1 MCWSAQMET
10 GTNKLS
16 KLSYISNRGKKD
28 VYDRSDVKVG
38 EREKAVSGHIRSK
51 SVSGDMIL
59 QPVAATTVACKHAG
73 FLFSYDSLIV
83 RTVSK
88 DGKMAIK
95 RAPSRYAH
103 DSDSDDLPE
112 LDALIN
118 KHVKGLPALNALKLI
133 ASKPTQAPKLAPR
146 KPVEKTT
153 RSKSETI
160 RTNAP
165 PKRSTRTKT
174 SNEPLTELKS
184 APEVRRSVTE
194 PKLQPKARGQ
204 AVLKELETK
213 TKETEPRAAPHRN
226 AKPASRRLPRI
237 EDSDSEESHEEV
249 EEEDVEESIHCES
262 DTEDEVPAITS
273 RAVNKPTRRLVAGR
287 RSPDLDSSDSDEDV
301 FHTPPSKQS
310 QRPEKKSFTAAKAS
324 DDLTQKLLQLD
335 LDGSD
340 KENDNLAILK
350 L

>member
-1 MCWSAQMET
+1 
-10 GTNKLS
+10 
-16 KLSYISNRGKKD
+16 
-28 VYDRSDVKVG
+28 
-38 EREKAVSGHIRSK
+38 
-51 SVSGDMIL
+51 L
-59 QPVAATTVACKHAG
+59 QPVAATTAACKHAG

-83 RTVSK
+83 RTVSR
-88 DGKMAIK
+88 DEEMAIK
-95 RAPSRYAH
+95 MAPSRYAH

-118 KHVKGLPALNALKLI
+118 KHVKGLPALNAPKLI
-133 ASKPTQAPKLAPR
+133 ATKPTQAPKLAPR

-160 RTNAP
+160 KTNAP
-165 PKRSTRTKT
+165 PKRSTRAKT
-174 SNEPLTELKS
+174 SNEPFTELKS

-194 PKLQPKARGQ
+194 PKLQPTARGQ
-204 AVLKELETK
+204 AALEELGTK
-213 TKETEPRAAPHRN
+213 VKVTKSRAAPHRN
-226 AKPASRRLPRI
+226 TKPASRRLPRI
-237 EDSDSEESHEEV
+237 EDSESEKSHEEI

-262 DTEDEVPAITS
+262 DTEDDVPTRVP
-273 RAVNKPTRRLVAGR
+273 RAVNKSTRRLVAGR

-301 FHTPPSKQS
+301 FHTPPSKQT
-310 QRPEKKSFTAAKAS
+310 QRPEKKGFTAAKAS

>member
-1 MCWSAQMET
+1 
-10 GTNKLS
+10 
-16 KLSYISNRGKKD
+16 
-28 VYDRSDVKVG
+28 
-38 EREKAVSGHIRSK
+38 
-51 SVSGDMIL
+51 
-59 QPVAATTVACKHAG
+59 
-73 FLFSYDSLIV
+73 
-83 RTVSK
+83 
-88 DGKMAIK
+88 MAIK
-95 RAPSRYAH
+95 MAPSRYAH
-103 DSDSDDLPE
+103 NSDSDDLPE

-118 KHVKGLPALNALKLI
+118 KHVKGLPALNAPKLV
-133 ASKPTQAPKLAPR
+133 ATKSTAPKLAPR

-153 RSKSETI
+153 RSKSETTK
-160 RTNAP
+160 TNAP
-165 PKRSTRTKT
+165 SKRSTRAKT

-194 PKLQPKARGQ
+194 PKLQPRARGQ

-213 TKETEPRAAPHRN
+213 IKETKSRATPHRN
-226 AKPASRRLPRI
+226 AKPALRRLPRI
-237 EDSDSEESHEEV
+237 EDSESEESQEEI

-262 DTEDEVPAITS
+262 ETEDEVNAPAP
-273 RAVNKPTRRLVAGR
+273 RAVSRSTRRLVAGR

>member
-1 MCWSAQMET
+1 VRKRSAVILGAKVQVET
-10 GTNKLS
+10 QICG
-16 KLSYISNRGKKD
+16 
-28 VYDRSDVKVG
+28 
-38 EREKAVSGHIRSK
+38 
-51 SVSGDMIL
+51 
-59 QPVAATTVACKHAG
+59 VAATTVACKHAG
-73 FLFSYDSLIV
+73 FLFAYDSWML
-83 RTVSK
+83 RTVSN
-88 DGKMAIK
+88 DEEMAIK
-95 RAPSRYAH
+95 MAPSRYTH

-118 KHVKGLPALNALKLI
+118 KHVKGLPALNAPKLI
-133 ASKPTQAPKLAPR
+133 ATKPTQAPKLAPR

-160 RTNAP
+160 KTNAP
-165 PKRSTRTKT
+165 SKRSTRAKT
-174 SNEPLTELKS
+174 SDQPLTELKS

-194 PKLQPKARGQ
+194 PKLQPRARGQ
-204 AVLKELETK
+204 AALKEPETK
-213 TKETEPRAAPHRN
+213 IKQTKSRATPHRN

-237 EDSDSEESHEEV
+237 EDSESGESQEEV
-249 EEEDVEESIHCES
+249 EEEDVDESIHCES
-262 DTEDEVPAITS
+262 DTEDDFPTRVQRT
-273 RAVNKPTRRLVAGR
+273 VNKPARRLVAGR

-301 FHTPPSKQS
+301 FHTPPSKQT